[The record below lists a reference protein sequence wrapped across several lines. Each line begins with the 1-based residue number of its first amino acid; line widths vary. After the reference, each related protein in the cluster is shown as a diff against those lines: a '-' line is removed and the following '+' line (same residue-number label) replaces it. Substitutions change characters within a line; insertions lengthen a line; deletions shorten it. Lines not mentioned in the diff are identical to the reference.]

1 MVTPDKISS
10 ESLPDTPLMAEAEVF
25 SAESEARICRMVMG
39 LKAHGIDQ
47 LIRPL

>member
-1 MVTPDKISS
+1 MVEPHEVTSG
-10 ESLPDTPLMAEAEVF
+10 SLTDTSTIADTEVF

-39 LKAHGIDQ
+39 LKAHGIEQ